1 LFNSTKSVGLVP
13 ARAIELSVMVL
24 VPAFVRVMVDAAEVV
39 PCNVVGKVMLV
50 ALNFI
55 VGAAVPVPVSVTWC
69 GDPVALSVTLS
80 VAESAAAEAG
90 LKPT

>member
-1 LFNSTKSVGLVP
+1 MVEVP
-13 ARAIELSVMVL
+13 
-24 VPAFVRVMVDAAEVV
+24 PFVRVMVDATEIA
-39 PCNVVGKVMLV
+39 PCRVAGNVMLV
-50 ALNFI
+50 ALSFI

-69 GDPVALSVTLS
+69 GEPVALSVTLS